1 MSNKIKDIAIFGG
14 KFDPPHLAHKMTIDL
29 AFDKYGMDEVWLIP
43 SFNHPFGYKPTSFE
57 HRLEMCR
64 IMSKLWKNDKVKVMG
79 VEKEIGTGFT
89 IDLIKHLLSEYP
101 DFDFHLFIGADN
113 WKNREKWKEF
123 DQLEQLFKSMKI
135 IGRGKDEFDGSS
147 LPDISST
154 MIKEMIKNKESA
166 SHILIKDV
174 EDYIIRNSLYINQE
188 PV

>member
-1 MSNKIKDIAIFGG
+1 
-14 KFDPPHLAHKMTIDL
+14 
-29 AFDKYGMDEVWLIP
+29 
-43 SFNHPFGYKPTSFE
+43 
-57 HRLEMCR
+57 
-64 IMSKLWKNDKVKVMG
+64 
-79 VEKEIGTGFT
+79 
-89 IDLIKHLLSEYP
+89 
-101 DFDFHLFIGADN
+101 
-113 WKNREKWKEF
+113 
-123 DQLEQLFKSMKI
+123 MKI